1 MADET
6 LIDKEISEM
15 GNQLLDPFEPEC
27 VKGASYDIRVGPAV
41 RVPSPNAGC
50 NVQWVA
56 LGIPP
61 LGGSVSI
68 PPGST
73 CIIQSL
79 EKVHMPKGMK
89 GRLALRAFHARR
101 LVFFP
106 GGVIDPGY
114 DDYLFLPIAN
124 LGDTP
129 IELKYG
135 EAIVSAEFTRLNKEA
150 VPYQRSKEPP
160 HATSEH
166 PIVFDR
172 VKLSKEVEEHGQS
185 IEKIKN
191 RLDSGEILA
200 SASQRILDLV
210 VLAAVA
216 GGVIAVTAILLPGLS
231 RPWNFVALGIGAVFI
246 IAVVIFLIK
255 SMPHRPG
262 A

>member
-6 LIDKEISEM
+6 LIDKEICEM
-15 GNQLLDPFEPEC
+15 GNQLLDPFDPEC
-27 VKGASYDIRVGPAV
+27 VKGASYDIRVGSAV
-41 RVPSPNAGC
+41 RVPSPNVGG

-61 LGGSVSI
+61 LEESVSI

-79 EKVHMPKGMK
+79 EKVHVPKYMK

-101 LVFFP
+101 LFFFP

-135 EAIVSAEFTRLNKEA
+135 EAVVSAEFTKLNKEA

-160 HATSEH
+160 HAISEH

-172 VKLSKEVEEHGQS
+172 VKLSKEVEEHGES

-191 RLDSGEILA
+191 RLDSSEILA

-216 GGVIAVTAILLPGLS
+216 GGVIAMMVILFPSLSFPWNTIAVGVGAILGT
-231 RPWNFVALGIGAVFI
+231 
-246 IAVVIFLIK
+246 IAVVFLIR
-255 SMPHRPG
+255 SMLHRRQR
-262 A
+262 

>member
-15 GNQLLDPFEPEC
+15 GNQLLEPFESDC
-27 VKGASYDIRVGPAV
+27 VKGASYDIRVGSAV
-41 RVPSPNAGC
+41 RVPFPNAGG
-50 NVQWVA
+50 NIQWVA

-61 LGGSVSI
+61 LQESVSI

-79 EKVHMPKGMK
+79 EKVHMPKDMK
-89 GRLALRAFHARR
+89 GRLALRALHARR
-101 LVFFP
+101 LIFFA
-106 GGVIDPGY
+106 GGIIDPGY
-114 DDYLFLPIAN
+114 DDYLFLPLAN
-124 LGDTP
+124 LGDIP

-135 EAIVSAEFTRLNKEA
+135 EAMVTAEFTKLDKEA
-150 VPYQRSKEPP
+150 TPYQRGKEPP
-160 HATSEH
+160 HAIGEH

-172 VKLSKEVEEHGQS
+172 VKLSKEVEEHGES

-191 RLDSGEILA
+191 RLDSSEILA

-216 GGVIAVTAILLPGLS
+216 GGVIAVMVILFPGLS
-231 RPWNFVALGIGAVFI
+231 SPWNTIVVGVGVILGT
-246 IAVVIFLIK
+246 IAVVFLIR
-255 SMPHRPG
+255 SMLHRRQR
-262 A
+262 